1 VATRD
6 PSAVDAELVAL
17 LGDLSRRAG
26 RPASDAEIRS
36 ALAPLRPSEEAVLRQ
51 IAPGALPAQPL
62 GPMAWAE
69 VARGVEP
76 GLAAAR
82 EKSGYY
88 TLLAE
93 RDALASL
100 LKARLPTSA
109 DLSPEA
115 ELLTEAGARPEPA
128 LAIDAIDPLALKR
141 GSARASPKA
150 RPSSSA
156 LRATRPP
163 GRAEEILGLFAYH
176 RDAPLV
182 ARALSLSMAELE
194 AEIDGLKLRRMASRL
209 VRGRDVDMPAA
220 AAVPG
225 VGHGPPVRRRV
236 RAPVPA
242 QAPATKVVP
251 SQPEALAVAAPAQ
264 RRSGGEQDVEAQAT
278 RLRELL
284 RQTGPRRDALAK
296 KLGAPGKAL
305 PIPVLLARFRAAGLE
320 REFGQRERD
329 LLRALLKRNRAAL
342 GPVAKELKLD
352 AKALETLIRER
363 GLAREVEA
371 ERAAMREK
379 VRARGAQRDRVDQ
392 VLRQREWLADLGLLD
407 ELDGEVDSMVRALWR
422 QASDAGLRGTKAVE
436 SLRRELRVPAPDV
449 RALLSRLKL
458 RA

>member
-6 PSAVDAELVAL
+6 PSTTDAELVAL
-17 LGDLSRRAG
+17 LSDLSRRAG
-26 RPASDAEIRS
+26 RPASEAEVRA

-51 IAPGALPAQPL
+51 VARGAPPARPL

-76 GLAAAR
+76 ELAAAR
-82 EKSGYY
+82 EQSGYY

-93 RDALASL
+93 RDTLASL
-100 LKARLPTSA
+100 LKARPPTSA
-109 DLSPEA
+109 DLPLPA
-115 ELLTEAGARPEPA
+115 DLPTRAPIRPEPA
-128 LAIDAIDPLALKR
+128 LAVAPPAPKR
-141 GSARASPKA
+141 GAV
-150 RPSSSA
+150 SA
-156 LRATRPP
+156 LLRSAGAHPP

-194 AEIDGLKLRRMASRL
+194 AEIDGLKLRRRTSRL

-220 AAVPG
+220 ASVPG
-225 VGHGPPVRRRV
+225 VGHGPPVRRRA
-236 RAPVPA
+236 RAAVPA
-242 QAPATKVVP
+242 QMPAAKAAP
-251 SQPEALAVAAPAQ
+251 SQPEAPAAAAPAQ
-264 RRSGGEQDVEAQAT
+264 RRGGGEEDVEAQAN

-284 RQTGPRRDALAK
+284 RQVGPRRDALAK
-296 KLGAPGKAL
+296 KLGAPGKPL

-329 LLRALLKRNRAAL
+329 LLRALLKRNRAAF

-352 AKALETLIRER
+352 PPALETLIRER

-371 ERAAMREK
+371 ERATMREK
-379 VRARGAQRDRVDQ
+379 VRARGAPRDRVDQ
-392 VLRQREWLADLGLLD
+392 VLRQREWLSDLGLLA
-407 ELDGEVDSMVRALWR
+407 ELDGEVEAMVGALWI
-422 QASDAGLRGTKAVE
+422 QARDSGLRGTPAVE

-449 RALLSRLKL
+449 RALLTRLKL